1 MRNYRATFKQ
11 TVANT
16 LADGPAEAFKR
27 ASKGQMRG
35 VDSLGPLA
43 LAIVSLA
50 IIVGIGAI
58 VLNEMS
64 QTVNDTD
71 ATSVL
76 DTGVSALQTFSDFFT
91 VIVVIGIAAVLFL
104 LLQVVRGA
112 GSMGAARA

>member
-1 MRNYRATFKQ
+1 MKATFKQ
-11 TVANT
+11 TVAHT
-16 LADGPAEAFKR
+16 LADGPAAAFKS

-112 GSMGAARA
+112 GSMGSARA